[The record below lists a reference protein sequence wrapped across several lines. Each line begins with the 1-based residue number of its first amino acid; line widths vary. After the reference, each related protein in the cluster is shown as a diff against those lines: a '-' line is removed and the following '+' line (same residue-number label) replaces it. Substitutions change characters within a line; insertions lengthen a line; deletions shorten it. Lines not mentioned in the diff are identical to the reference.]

1 MRALDE
7 VHRQQLLAA
16 FAAVRK
22 GGSAATIVQNA
33 QQSATPQGWRRV
45 RRARRRA
52 PSTPSA
58 PPSAR
63 PRPEA
68 QAKIDLLLKQE
79 AAVRRRDERK
89 RLKDEAEA
97 AVRGAA
103 AGAATR
109 DQRVQKLE
117 AAVAKARPSSGCG
130 ARASDSGA
138 QGRRRRGRPARGGGG
153 RRAGVHEGRQ
163 TFKDPL
169 EDYLGALPFESFEI
183 EAGTEG
189 DTRQHVA
196 TLKALVRL
204 TGIDPSTG
212 RPEPLPAA
220 DLELLDAL
228 STPREYVVR
237 VYVLRGLSLI
247 PQDSGGTSDPYLQL
261 TLGTTKVDNRSAHLS
276 KVKSAAAHLFTSFE
290 LRTHLP
296 GDSLLEVSVLDHDM
310 FGRASDDLIGTTRI
324 DLEDRVFS
332 PTWQGMQVA
341 PTPVEG
347 RPLYALSKHPQGQL
361 EMWVDVLTPEQAAAS
376 PMFIAPPPEQW
387 ERADL
392 WKAADMP
399 DDRPVGAVRRVRN
412 GEAQRRQ
419 ADGHRHALPAQKGRR
434 AGAASSSR

>member
-1 MRALDE
+1 M
-7 VHRQQLLAA
+7 
-16 FAAVRK
+16 
-22 GGSAATIVQNA
+22 
-33 QQSATPQGWRRV
+33 
-45 RRARRRA
+45 
-52 PSTPSA
+52 
-58 PPSAR
+58 
-63 PRPEA
+63 
-68 QAKIDLLLKQE
+68 
-79 AAVRRRDERK
+79 
-89 RLKDEAEA
+89 
-97 AVRGAA
+97 
-103 AGAATR
+103 
-109 DQRVQKLE
+109 
-117 AAVAKARPSSGCG
+117 
-130 ARASDSGA
+130 
-138 QGRRRRGRPARGGGG
+138 
-153 RRAGVHEGRQ
+153 
-163 TFKDPL
+163 
-169 EDYLGALPFESFEI
+169 GALPFESFEI

-341 PTPVEG
+341 PTPVEW
-347 RPLYALSKHPQGQL
+347 RPLYAPISPEVDAEATARLATEAARVVRMETRVPTRAVACEARVGADMLARGSVTLRGPIARAFVELSPRGARTASL
-361 EMWVDVLTPEQAAAS
+361 EVSSQRRGAGRFERGCPRPARDAAAPWPSRWTRSEPTGDRTSIPGARERPS
-376 PMFIAPPPEQW
+376 PSTRRGWVGEGW
-387 ERADL
+387 RRRHL
-392 WKAADMP
+392 R
-399 DDRPVGAVRRVRN
+399 DRPN
-412 GEAQRRQ
+412 
-419 ADGHRHALPAQKGRR
+419 PTPNPGRAR
-434 AGAASSSR
+434 T